1 MTVDLRDPSLCLRDA
16 ALLRQQRVRNDRRH
30 LFWGKAAIADPDGS
44 ISWEDEWMP
53 NLLADEGEADVI
65 ADWLKGGTITSKYL
79 ALLNA
84 GSQAE
89 TTTMA
94 TMTETTTPGT
104 NGYNRVQITTG
115 DWGTTTLNGGDNQS
129 TAAQKTFGPASGANW
144 TATGIAL
151 VTASTGTGGLFLA
164 VLALSGTTT
173 INIGQSFLYTLT
185 YKQQ

>member
-1 MTVDLRDPSLCLRDA
+1 MRSPELCLADA
-16 ALLRQQRVRNDRRH
+16 AILRQQRVRHDRKH
-30 LFWGKAAIADPDGS
+30 LFWGKGAIREADGS

-53 NLLADEGEADVI
+53 NLLADEGEADII
-65 ADWLKGGTITSKYL
+65 ADWLKGGSITSKYL

-94 TMTETTTPGT
+94 TMTEMTTPGS
-104 NGYNRVQITTG
+104 NGYNRQQITTG

-129 TAAQKTFGPASGANW
+129 TAAQKTFGPITGSTQ

-164 VLALSGTTT
+164 VIALSGTTS
-173 INIGQSFLYTLT
+173 ILVGQSFLYTLT
-185 YKQQ
+185 IKVQ